1 MSTLGDFGPPL
12 LPLRGRS
19 LFDAS
24 GDGPHVPRWIH
35 NPPGMIAPE
44 LVLHWKHD
52 LRPGG
57 YRPLYHF
64 VHVLDVDEDHDRRT
78 AVRLRGT
85 ARKGWPLSFDD
96 DHCPADR
103 LQRMGNGSIWARSR
117 PSSTAPNAVLQK
129 SIAAATSRHTNIGI
143 TTEELSGI
151 GFTMLIIVSSQAQVF
166 VPPNH

>member
-1 MSTLGDFGPPL
+1 MMSTLGDFGPPL

-64 VHVLDVDEDHDRRT
+64 VHVLDIDEDHDRRT
-78 AVRLRGT
+78 AVRLRST
-85 ARKGWPLSFDD
+85 ARKGWPLSLDD
-96 DHCPADR
+96 DIAA
-103 LQRMGNGSIWARSR
+103 LISSAWAAVPSGPGRR

-143 TTEELSGI
+143 TTEELSGT
-151 GFTMLIIVSSQAQVF
+151 GFTMLIIASSQAQVF